1 MSISYKININ
11 GVTRDMTDAEKAE
24 VDARQKP
31 VDMKALK
38 LEHIRKIRNRK
49 LSETDYLGV
58 SDNTMSS
65 DWIAKRKSWRD
76 IPQDYSETDYDDLL
90 ARDEQ
95 GNLTHTVWEKP

>member
-76 IPQDYSETDYDDLL
+76 IPQDYSEDKYDELL
-90 ARDEQ
+90 ATDDN
-95 GNLTHTVWEKP
+95 GNLTHTVWSKP